1 MLETQHYDKRMSVTP
16 RLTKKQ
22 RELVA
27 ELGHLTSIL
36 GLDYGKIMTE
46 ADPEARTTLL
56 ELAKDQ
62 LTRSGVILKYVL
74 MDEFLSAVICWH
86 YFGKKRGFPDL
97 WKTKR
102 FKSFNYFILE
112 KLYLLQKLDLVRSIH
127 DIPKW
132 VSSDLP
138 ALNELRNGIAHSFF
152 PQNRRRKPE
161 WKGQS
166 VFTREGCDRFVED
179 MQKLSEFFVERF
191 WGGSPEDLKD
201 WPDTASSEGKHV
213 THNKRLETALP
224 TRSQGSRVALLRL
237 SV

>member
-1 MLETQHYDKRMSVTP
+1 MPSEEERMAKL
-16 RLTKKQ
+16 RLTRKQ
-22 RELVA
+22 RELVE
-27 ELGHLTSIL
+27 ELRHLTSIL
-36 GLDYGKIMTE
+36 GLNPDEIVAE
-46 ADPEARTTLL
+46 ADPKARTTSL

-62 LTRSGVILKYVL
+62 IIRSAVILKYVL
-74 MDEFLSAVICWH
+74 MDEFLSGVICWH
-86 YFGKKRGFPDL
+86 YFGNKRSFPQL

-132 VSSDLP
+132 VTADLA

-166 VFTREGCDRFVED
+166 VFTRSGCDRFLED
-179 MQKLSEFFVERF
+179 MQKLSDFFFKRF
-191 WGGSPEDLKD
+191 WRGSPEDTVD
-201 WPDTASSEGKHV
+201 RPDAASPEGGV
-213 THNKRLETALP
+213 GRE
-224 TRSQGSRVALLRL
+224 
-237 SV
+237 